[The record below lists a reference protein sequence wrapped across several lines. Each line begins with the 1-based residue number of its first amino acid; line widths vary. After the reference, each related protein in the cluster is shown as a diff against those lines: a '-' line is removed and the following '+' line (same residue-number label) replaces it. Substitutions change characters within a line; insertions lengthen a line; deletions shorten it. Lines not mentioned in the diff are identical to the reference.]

1 MRIATLNPV
10 PGSAQ
15 KPADSNQR
23 GFTLIELMIVVAIV
37 GILAAIAIPMYQR
50 YVIRTQ
56 VSEGLNLSSGAKN
69 SVAEFFMDSGT
80 WPSENDDAGLSA
92 PAEIR
97 GRYTQ
102 QVEVIDNVI
111 QIQFGYEAHSAISGQ
126 IVTLTGVDNLG
137 SVSWICAS
145 AGVIETKHLPD
156 ACR

>member
-1 MRIATLNPV
+1 MRITTLSPV
-10 PGSAQ
+10 PWPALESA
-15 KPADSNQR
+15 KSKQR

-69 SVAEFFMDSGT
+69 SIAEFFMDSGT
-80 WPSENDDAGLSA
+80 WPSENVEAGLSA

-111 QIQFGYEAHSAISGQ
+111 QIQYGYEAHTAISGQ
-126 IVTLTGVDNLG
+126 IITLTGVDNLG

-145 AGVIETKHLPD
+145 AGVIENKHLPD

>member
-1 MRIATLNPV
+1 MRIEPLNPV
-10 PGSAQ
+10 SESARE
-15 KPADSNQR
+15 PAISKMR

-56 VSEGLNLSSGAKN
+56 VSEGLNLSSGAKS
-69 SVAEFFMDSGT
+69 SVAEFFMNTGA
-80 WPSENDDAGLSA
+80 WPSENVEAGLSV

-111 QIQFGYEAHSAISGQ
+111 QIQYGYEAHSAISGQ

-145 AGVIETKHLPD
+145 GGVIENKNLPD